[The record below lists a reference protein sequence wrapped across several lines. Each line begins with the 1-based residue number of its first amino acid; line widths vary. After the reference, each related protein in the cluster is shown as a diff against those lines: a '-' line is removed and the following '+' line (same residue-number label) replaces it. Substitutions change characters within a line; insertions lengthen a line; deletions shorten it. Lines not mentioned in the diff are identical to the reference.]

1 MGQCRD
7 DVVGLISLNFFT
19 CDIKGAGCVTG
30 QGDLGA
36 QILGHGIAVCF
47 VLIIHVIAKCMA
59 ALVKNDRQMGG
70 GIGACVALNIPQQH
84 IAKPA
89 DRAHGQPIGFP
100 RQRGQRMKGAKNKRR
115 PIN

>member
-1 MGQCRD
+1 MRFGHFDTAADQLHQIFVRTDNRHTPARVTRLMGQCRD
-7 DVVGLISLNFFT
+7 DVVGLISLNFFA

-59 ALVKNDRQMGG
+59 AFIKNDR
-70 GIGACVALNIPQQH
+70 
-84 IAKPA
+84 
-89 DRAHGQPIGFP
+89 
-100 RQRGQRMKGAKNKRR
+100 
-115 PIN
+115 